1 MPAPSGSAQIQE
13 EDGLA
18 WRVSPEV
25 TERLDRIA
33 ALGIDDLMDVTSTPD
48 ARAAAA
54 NAPAEEE
61 DADEEGDHPQTSD
74 ATIAAMRDGG
84 VPRRPGAGSDYLE
97 AEEKAEE
104 KAPGGADAPSASASA
119 AAEASDGQTR
129 SRDASDG
136 PEPFGTFEKVSK
148 VPKGSGPSDAPG
160 ADPGAG

>member
-1 MPAPSGSAQIQE
+1 MQE

-18 WRVSPEV
+18 WRVSPEI

-74 ATIAAMRDGG
+74 ATIAAI
-84 VPRRPGAGSDYLE
+84 GAQLSSVQ
-97 AEEKAEE
+97 AELHT
-104 KAPGGADAPSASASA
+104 
-119 AAEASDGQTR
+119 TR
-129 SRDASDG
+129 EQLHATQQEILAM
-136 PEPFGTFEKVSK
+136 P
-148 VPKGSGPSDAPG
+148 
-160 ADPGAG
+160 